1 MKQWA
6 LGLMSND
13 EKRSILDQHKTLYN
27 GYKTMQPKVSNE
39 QPLYTQDFAN
49 DKGGVTVNNKGNVK
63 AYTNIGIN
71 EQVEK
76 ESMCSECGGMMYE
89 GECSECGYN
98 GGEMGEEMQQVKD
111 LENVEDLNLSDKFDY
126 TEEEIDE
133 ISVDDLKKGKKY
145 KFKHPA
151 FSDEIEFEDE
161 IDSDLDK
168 IYKFRGKD
176 THAMPKKGVES
187 FVDYLDEDDALD
199 ADALQ
204 NVTGQD
210 VPHDADDMAPDGMDD
225 DSDNDRGM
233 MADGEMEEQVGGG
246 TAPYQNFDSIKPAY
260 NFVSGGPVKEDEFE
274 TMESAWADDKGDM
287 EDFEDDEEVYPIFTK
302 DEFVGMG
309 KKLGDME
316 LDEPESSEWEEI
328 IPDSDEDDL
337 SHLDEEIR
345 ESVTKQKNRIM
356 EMMNRMKG
364 YN

>member
-13 EKRSILDQHKTLYN
+13 EKRNILDQHKTLYN
-27 GYKTMQPKVSNE
+27 GYKTMQPQVSNT

-49 DKGGVTVNNKGNVK
+49 DKNGVTVNNKGIVKTYMNV
-63 AYTNIGIN
+63 GIN

-126 TEEEIDE
+126 TEEELDE
-133 ISVDDLKKGKKY
+133 LGHHELEKGKKY
-145 KFKHPA
+145 KFKHPVD
-151 FSDEIEFEDE
+151 SDEIEYEDE
-161 IDSDLDK
+161 YQSPGEEDK
-168 IYKFRGKD
+168 LYKFKGKQ
-176 THAMPKKGVES
+176 THILPKRGVEY
-187 FVDYLDEDDALD
+187 FVDYLDEDDAID

-204 NVTGQD
+204 NLTGQEA
-210 VPHDADDMAPDGMDD
+210 PHMSDDMAPDGMDD

-233 MADGEMEEQVGGG
+233 MADSEVEEQVGGG
-246 TAPYQNFDSIKPAY
+246 SAPYTNYSSIKEPY
-260 NFVSGGPVKEDEFE
+260 TFISGGPIKEVGDE
-274 TMESAWADDKGDM
+274 D
-287 EDFEDDEEVYPIFTK
+287 
-302 DEFVGMG
+302 
-309 KKLGDME
+309 
-316 LDEPESSEWEEI
+316 EWEEI
-328 IPDSDEDDL
+328 DIFNEVDEDL
-337 SHLDEEIR
+337 K
-345 ESVTKQKNRIM
+345 ESVVKQKNRIM

>member
-13 EKRSILDQHKTLYN
+13 EKRNILDQHKTLYN
-27 GYKTMQPKVSNE
+27 GYKTMQPQVSNT

-49 DKGGVTVNNKGNVK
+49 DKGGVTVNNKGEVKRYMNV
-63 AYTNIGIN
+63 GIN

-126 TEEEIDE
+126 TEEEM
-133 ISVDDLKKGKKY
+133 Y
-145 KFKHPA
+145 
-151 FSDEIEFEDE
+151 
-161 IDSDLDK
+161 
-168 IYKFRGKD
+168 
-176 THAMPKKGVES
+176 
-187 FVDYLDEDDALD
+187 EDDAID

-204 NVTGQD
+204 NLTGQEA
-210 VPHDADDMAPDGMDD
+210 PHMSDDMAPDGMDD

-233 MADGEMEEQVGGG
+233 MADSEVEEQVGGG
-246 TAPYQNFDSIKPAY
+246 SAPYTNYSSIKEPY
-260 NFVSGGPVKEDEFE
+260 TFISGGPIKEVGDDDMDDGEELYPVFSNDEF
-274 TMESAWADDKGDM
+274 KGMSKKSKDM
-287 EDFEDDEEVYPIFTK
+287 EDD
-302 DEFVGMG
+302 
-309 KKLGDME
+309 
-316 LDEPESSEWEEI
+316 EWEEI
-328 IPDSDEDDL
+328 DIFNEVDEDL
-337 SHLDEEIR
+337 K
-345 ESVTKQKNRIM
+345 ESVVKQKNRIM

>member
-13 EKRSILDQHKTLYN
+13 EKRNILDQHKTLYN
-27 GYKTMQPKVSNE
+27 GYKTMQPQVSNT

-49 DKGGVTVNNKGNVK
+49 DKNGVTVNNKGIVKNYMNV
-63 AYTNIGIN
+63 GIN

-126 TEEEIDE
+126 TEEEM
-133 ISVDDLKKGKKY
+133 Y
-145 KFKHPA
+145 
-151 FSDEIEFEDE
+151 
-161 IDSDLDK
+161 
-168 IYKFRGKD
+168 
-176 THAMPKKGVES
+176 
-187 FVDYLDEDDALD
+187 EDDALD

-204 NVTGQD
+204 NVTGQE

-225 DSDNDRGM
+225 DSDNNRAM
-233 MADGEMEEQVGGG
+233 MADSEMEEQVGGG
-246 TAPYQNFDSIKPAY
+246 TAPYQNFSSIEPAY
-260 NFVSGGPVKEDEFE
+260 NFRSGGPLKEEGDEFI
-274 TMESAWADDKGDM
+274 D
-287 EDFEDDEEVYPIFTK
+287 DDEELHPTFSDK
-302 DEFVGMG
+302 KFVGMS
-309 KKLGDME
+309 KRSEDM
-316 LDEPESSEWEEI
+316 DDNWEEI
-328 IPDSDEDDL
+328 DIFSEVDEDL
-337 SHLDEEIR
+337 K
-345 ESVTKQKNRIM
+345 ESVVKQKNRIM

>member
-13 EKRSILDQHKTLYN
+13 EKRNILDQHKTLYN
-27 GYKTMQPKVSNE
+27 GYKTMQPHVSNT

-49 DKGGVTVNNKGNVK
+49 DKNGVTVNNKGNVK
-63 AYTNIGIN
+63 TYMNVGIN

-126 TEEEIDE
+126 TEEEM
-133 ISVDDLKKGKKY
+133 Y
-145 KFKHPA
+145 
-151 FSDEIEFEDE
+151 
-161 IDSDLDK
+161 
-168 IYKFRGKD
+168 
-176 THAMPKKGVES
+176 
-187 FVDYLDEDDALD
+187 EDDALD

-233 MADGEMEEQVGGG
+233 MSDSEMEEQVGGG
-246 TAPYQNFDSIKPAY
+246 TAPYQNFSSIKPAY
-260 NFVSGGPVKEDEFE
+260 NFISGGPLEEDNED
-274 TMESAWADDKGDM
+274 MDDGEELYPSFDTDGKFLGMDKKSEDMGD
-287 EDFEDDEEVYPIFTK
+287 D
-302 DEFVGMG
+302 
-309 KKLGDME
+309 
-316 LDEPESSEWEEI
+316 EWEEI
-328 IPDSDEDDL
+328 DIFNEVDEDL
-337 SHLDEEIR
+337 K
-345 ESVTKQKNRIM
+345 ESVVKQKNRIM

>member
-27 GYKTMQPKVSNE
+27 GYQTMQAKVSNE

-49 DKGGVTVNNKGNVK
+49 DKKGVTVNNKGNVK
-63 AYTNIGIN
+63 TYMNVGIN

-111 LENVEDLNLSDKFDY
+111 LKNVEDLNLSDKFDY
-126 TEEEIDE
+126 TEEEM
-133 ISVDDLKKGKKY
+133 Y
-145 KFKHPA
+145 
-151 FSDEIEFEDE
+151 
-161 IDSDLDK
+161 
-168 IYKFRGKD
+168 
-176 THAMPKKGVES
+176 
-187 FVDYLDEDDALD
+187 EDDALD

-210 VPHDADDMAPDGMDD
+210 MPHDADNMAPDGMFN
-225 DSDNDRGM
+225 DSDDNRKM

-274 TMESAWADDKGDM
+274 TMESAWAEEKDDMMIDM
-287 EDFEDDEEVYPIFTK
+287 EDDDEVYPIFTK
-302 DEFVGMG
+302 DEFLGMG

-316 LDEPESSEWEEI
+316 LGDSKSSSWEEI
-328 IPDSDEDDL
+328 TPDSDEDDL

>member
-126 TEEEIDE
+126 TEEEM
-133 ISVDDLKKGKKY
+133 Y
-145 KFKHPA
+145 
-151 FSDEIEFEDE
+151 
-161 IDSDLDK
+161 
-168 IYKFRGKD
+168 
-176 THAMPKKGVES
+176 
-187 FVDYLDEDDALD
+187 EDDALD

-210 VPHDADDMAPDGMDD
+210 APHDADDMAPDGMDD

-233 MADGEMEEQVGGG
+233 MADSEMEEQVGGG

-274 TMESAWADDKGDM
+274 TMESAWADDKDDM

-302 DEFVGMG
+302 DEFLGMG
-309 KKLGDME
+309 KKLGDKE

-328 IPDSDEDDL
+328 TPDSDEDDL